1 MPLTARAIVQCG
13 KDGKDI
19 RSFES
24 AEKACKTLG
33 ILNRG
38 HLYKAIK
45 YGLICRDFRWR
56 WADSPLVK
64 PQSYDMRGKAV
75 IAIQGEDKKRY
86 KNVAEASRATGA
98 TVSSIQQA
106 ILTGGMAK
114 GYRFKLVGSKAK
126 PIAKRSPK
134 VLGVVSLNEKGKAI
148 KRWPSVIIAAI
159 ELGVSPS
166 AVYYAVHHPG
176 SKCQG
181 FRLKYATC

>member
-1 MPLTARAIVQCG
+1 MPLTARSIVQCG
-13 KDGKDI
+13 TDGKDI
-19 RSFES
+19 QSFES

-45 YGLICRDFRWR
+45 YGLICKDFRWR
-56 WADSPLVK
+56 WADSPLVE

-75 IAIQGEDKKRY
+75 IAIQGEVKKRY
-86 KNVAEASRATGA
+86 KNVAEASKATGA
-98 TVSSIQQA
+98 TISSIQQA
-106 ILTGGMAK
+106 ILTGGLAK
-114 GYRFKLVGSKAK
+114 GYRFKLVGYKAK

-134 VLGVVSLNEKGKAI
+134 VLEVVALNEKGKAI
-148 KRWPSVIIAAI
+148 RRWPSVIIAAI

-181 FRLKYATC
+181 FRLKYASY

>member
-19 RSFES
+19 QFFES

-33 ILNRG
+33 ILNKG

-56 WADSPLVK
+56 WVDSPLAD

-75 IAIQGEDKKRY
+75 LATKGEDKKRY
-86 KNVAEASRATGA
+86 KHVAEASRATGA
-98 TVSSIQQA
+98 SVSSIQQA
-106 ILTGGMAK
+106 ILTGGLAK
-114 GYRFKLVGSKAK
+114 GYRYKLVGSKSK

-134 VLGVVSLNEKGKAI
+134 VLGVVALNEKGKTI

-159 ELGVSPS
+159 ELGISPS

-181 FRLKYATC
+181 FRLKYASC